1 MGTNYYAR
9 ILPSKERKD
18 EIKKAIDDN
27 DFNKIK
33 QLIDQTYGRP
43 YMDYDDTTTYC
54 GGEIHLGKRSS
65 GWKFLWNPN
74 WYKIP
79 KGHLE
84 KKYNSNRTS
93 YHYNFVNDGYDVF
106 KYYDLTKESIKAFI
120 DREDVEIYDEYGD
133 KQEKKEFYE
142 MAMNWGYDKDKEG
155 FDGESYEEWEHKQ
168 NPNYMPMDYK
178 TDYCDFLS
186 ELGFKLNKYNTDFYS
201 DGLRFSTC
209 TEFS

>member
-9 ILPSKERKD
+9 ILPSKERKN

-33 QLIDQTYGRP
+33 QLIDKTYGSP
-43 YMDYDDTTTYC
+43 YYDIDEGSFS
-54 GGEIHLGKRSS
+54 GGVVHLGKRSI

-74 WYKIP
+74 WYKKT
-79 KGHLE
+79 KGHIEE
-84 KKYNSNRTS
+84 K
-93 YHYNFVNDGYDVF
+93 VNGNGSKSIHWVCDGYDVF

-120 DREDVEIYDEYGD
+120 NREDVEIYNEYDE
-133 KQEKKEFYE
+133 KQDKKEFYE
-142 MAMNWGYDKDKEG
+142 MAMNWGYDKDNEG
-155 FDGESYEEWEHKQ
+155 WDGDSYEEFEKKQ
-168 NPNYMPMDYK
+168 NSRYTPMDYK
-178 TDYCDFLS
+178 TEYCDFLT

-201 DGLRFSTC
+201 DGIRFSTS